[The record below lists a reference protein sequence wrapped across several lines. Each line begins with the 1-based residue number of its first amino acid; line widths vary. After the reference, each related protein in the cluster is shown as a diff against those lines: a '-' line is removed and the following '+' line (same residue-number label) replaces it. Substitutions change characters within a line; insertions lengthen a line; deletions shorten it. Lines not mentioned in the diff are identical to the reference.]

1 MSTANGPV
9 SLTAEGTPKLSDIE
23 GPELPMVN
31 RLDAGTVISS
41 VTVPWDNTDYNVS
54 KGSLPGSVY
63 DENYCTSWIAR
74 TWSQSRQFTFTFDQG
89 YEMNYLIYVPDLGM
103 DVQNNNGKRYRDYL
117 TRFNITINGQKIE
130 ESKVSFE
137 RGKDNEYFIVKFPK
151 TTVKTIAVEGVQWD
165 GAGNVSLSEIAF
177 YEYGDLDDR
186 IQDLFANDSH
196 TALAEG
202 VDQDKIDALRARA
215 KDADAYYVN
224 LRFCSTSWTTHSSCS
239 KRRTAS

>member
-1 MSTANGPV
+1 
-9 SLTAEGTPKLSDIE
+9 
-23 GPELPMVN
+23 
-31 RLDAGTVISS
+31 
-41 VTVPWDNTDYNVS
+41 
-54 KGSLPGSVY
+54 
-63 DENYCTSWIAR
+63 
-74 TWSQSRQFTFTFDQG
+74 
-89 YEMNYLIYVPDLGM
+89 MNYLIYVPDLRN
-103 DVQNNNGKRYRDYL
+103 DPEKSGKRYRDYL

-177 YEYGDLDDR
+177 YQYGDLDDS
-186 IQDLFANDSH
+186 ITALFANDSH

>member
-1 MSTANGPV
+1 VSTANGPV

-103 DVQNNNGKRYRDYL
+103 DVQNNNGKRYRDYFDS
-117 TRFNITINGQKIE
+117 FNMWINGE
-130 ESKVSFE
+130 RVTNVSFE
-137 RGKDNEYFIVKFPK
+137 KGKDNTYFIVKFPK
-151 TTVKTIAVEGVQWD
+151 STVKSLTVEASQWA
-165 GAGNVSLSEIAF
+165 GAGNLSLTEVAF

-224 LRFCSTSWTTHSSCS
+224 LRFCSASWTTHSSCS

>member
-9 SLTAEGTPKLSDIE
+9 SLTVEGTPKLSDIE
-23 GPELPMVN
+23 GPELPTVN
-31 RLDAGTVISS
+31 RLENSVITSAAYP
-41 VTVPWDNTDYNVS
+41 TDNVHS
-54 KGSLPGSVY
+54 GLSRGELPKSVY
-63 DENYCTSWIAR
+63 DGNYNTGWIASGY
-74 TWSQSRQFTFTFDQG
+74 WNSRAFTFNFDKE
-89 YEMNYLIYVPDLGM
+89 YEMNYLIYVPDLRN
-103 DVQNNNGKRYRDYL
+103 DPEKSGKRYRDYFDS
-117 TRFNITINGQKIE
+117 FNMWINGE
-130 ESKVSFE
+130 RVTNVSFE
-137 RGKDNEYFIVKFPK
+137 KGKDNTYFIVKFPK
-151 TTVKTIAVEGVQWD
+151 STVKSLTVEASQWA
-165 GAGNVSLSEIAF
+165 GAGNLSLTEVAF